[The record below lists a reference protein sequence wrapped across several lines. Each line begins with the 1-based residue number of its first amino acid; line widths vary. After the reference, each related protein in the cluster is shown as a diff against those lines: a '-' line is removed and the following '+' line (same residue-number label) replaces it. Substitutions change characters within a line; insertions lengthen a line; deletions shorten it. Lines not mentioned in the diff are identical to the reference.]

1 MNNTSEDK
9 NWVVE
14 KIEGFWGEQKTF
26 FAKFIN
32 KMKYLASK
40 DRVYTTNKPRTSR
53 IAVWTIEVWS
63 PPPSELNCRE
73 VCVAVPYNT
82 PDVRAQLVRRTTV
95 CKGLPFFRLLAVL
108 LKYHYY
114 CLMCSLY
121 VLLTTVQFYMETLFC
136 LSSFRRW
143 YWTHWIIH
151 KYKCTFQNFV
161 LLIMLSSYQ
170 GEELH
175 ILRIS
180 YSCHK
185 V

>member
-1 MNNTSEDK
+1 
-9 NWVVE
+9 
-14 KIEGFWGEQKTF
+14 
-26 FAKFIN
+26 
-32 KMKYLASK
+32 MKYLASK
-40 DRVYTTNKPRTSR
+40 ERAYTTNKPRTSR

-114 CLMCSLY
+114 CLMCSFY

-143 YWTHWIIH
+143 YWIHWIIH
-151 KYKCTFQNFV
+151 KYKCTCQNSV
-161 LLIMLSSYQ
+161 LFIMLFSYQ
-170 GEELH
+170 VEELH
-175 ILRIS
+175 SCAFHILLTRYKIMT
-180 YSCHK
+180 YRGP
-185 V
+185 